1 VHQKDRALLEL
12 IKTSLGVGQI
22 YKHGRDSI
30 VLRVGSVKDLL
41 VIIDHFDKYP
51 LITQK
56 LADYILFKRVLE
68 LMNRQEH
75 LTLEGLNKV
84 VAIKASINKGL
95 SSELKKAF
103 PDIIPAPIPLIESTE
118 NIDFN

>member
-1 VHQKDRALLEL
+1 MLEL

-30 VLRVGSVKDLL
+30 VVRVGSVKDLL

-75 LTLEGLNKV
+75 LTVLEGLNKV

-95 SSELKKAF
+95 SSELNKAF

-118 NIDFN
+118 NRDFN

>member
-1 VHQKDRALLEL
+1 MEL

-22 YKHGRDSI
+22 SKHGRDSI
-30 VLRVGSVKDLL
+30 ELRASSVKDLL

-56 LADYILFKRVLE
+56 LADYILFNRVLE

-75 LTLEGLNKV
+75 LILEGLNKV

-95 SSELKKAF
+95 SS
-103 PDIIPAPIPLIESTE
+103 
-118 NIDFN
+118 